1 MPQLH
6 LPMFPH
12 GVTPITEVL
21 AFAKQD
27 GRVTYFSGQMPV
39 FSHAEDDVASFRIFT
54 SQFCAHGVPRKAT
67 SSGCSV

>member
-1 MPQLH
+1 VFCRSTREIVIPQLH

-27 GRVTYFSGQMPV
+27 GRVTYFSG
-39 FSHAEDDVASFRIFT
+39 
-54 SQFCAHGVPRKAT
+54 
-67 SSGCSV
+67 

>member
-12 GVTPITEVL
+12 GVTPITDVL

-39 FSHAEDDVASFRIFT
+39 FSHAEDDVANR
-54 SQFCAHGVPRKAT
+54 
-67 SSGCSV
+67 